1 MNCDQIL
8 SRDRCTF
15 SAQHFPIG
23 TRHGRHPVDTQL
35 VRELFCDCNGLHNLP
50 CPTAIAL
57 YEVGEA
63 SSSYAVAV
71 AGGVN
76 IMHVL

>member
-23 TRHGRHPVDTQL
+23 AQHGRHPVDTQL
-35 VRELFCDCNGLHNLP
+35 VRELFCDCNGVHNLP
-50 CPTAIAL
+50 YPTVVAL
-57 YEVGEA
+57 YEE
-63 SSSYAVAV
+63 SSSPAVTV

-76 IMHVL
+76 IMHAL